1 VTARK
6 SPTGSV
12 RHSVTVLAVVAAAA
26 AVLIYL
32 VDGLVAAA
40 TGLAL
45 IAVGGLALARYA
57 AGADAQ
63 DSGSRAAVR
72 LLGSRTPAL
81 GEWRRIV
88 DRTLGADGEV
98 HFATTMRPQLQR
110 LFAARLAERHGI
122 DLRRSPQRARGMVGP
137 ELWPWLDPDA
147 PPPQPELP
155 EPILHALLARLE
167 AL

>member
-1 VTARK
+1 
-6 SPTGSV
+6 
-12 RHSVTVLAVVAAAA
+12 VTVLATVSAAA
-26 AVLIYL
+26 AVLLYL
-32 VDGLVAAA
+32 ADGLAAAA

-45 IAVGGLALARYA
+45 IAIGGLALARYT

-63 DSGSRAAVR
+63 DSGHRRAVR
-72 LLGSRTPAL
+72 LLGSRQPAL

-98 HFATTMRPQLQR
+98 HFATTLRPQLQR

-122 DLRRSPQRARGMVGP
+122 ELHRNPQRARGFIGP

-155 EPILHALLARLE
+155 EPVLHALLARLE